1 MIDTFGLLQGIS
13 LRDLIERDT
22 MPAKNHRVL
31 CPFCQAAHTGGP
43 AMHIYADTFY
53 CFGCGARGDAIDYI
67 KLRDKVDFIEACK
80 RLGWNGG
87 AVDVQTVER
96 MKAEHAARMDEH
108 KQQRAAELD
117 QMLAEYTA
125 DEIWGA
131 YNRRMGADQIAWWN
145 GRGIPRDWQE
155 YLRLGYTPD
164 KVYRDK
170 EGELR
175 HSPAYTIPYFHEGF
189 TFQNI
194 QYRLSDPENP
204 KDRYRFEHGL
214 KTVFYM
220 TSPSL
225 PIQDHVIVCEGAI
238 KAIVA
243 AIMGDTGDKVTI
255 LGAPSKTDWG
265 GLVDRVKG
273 ALRVWLVFDPDAY
286 DKPERA
292 SNDWIPAPM
301 KLAQQIGKAAR
312 IVRLPVKSDD
322 GFTQMGM
329 SADEWKQTL
338 RQSRAL

>member
-1 MIDTFGLLQGIS
+1 
-13 LRDLIERDT
+13 